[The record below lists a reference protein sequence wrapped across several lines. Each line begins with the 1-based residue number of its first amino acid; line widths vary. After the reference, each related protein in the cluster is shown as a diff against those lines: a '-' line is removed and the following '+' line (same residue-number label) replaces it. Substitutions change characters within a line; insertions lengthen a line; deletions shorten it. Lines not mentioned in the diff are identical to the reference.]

1 MSDPGAG
8 GAAPRRRVIAIDG
21 PAASGKSTTAA
32 AVGKALGFVH
42 LNSGLLYRAYTWST
56 IRRGWV
62 ESDPGYDDAVASV
75 AIDLARDESDL
86 RLLVDGEDPGLALHG
101 REVAARVSAVASI
114 RSVRA
119 AVFER
124 LQSAAGEFD
133 IVCDGRD
140 IGTTVFPDA
149 DLKVF
154 LVADAGERA
163 RRRLLEHGETTDLD
177 RIREEAERLR
187 RRDEADATRELS
199 PLRKADDAV
208 EIDTTEM
215 SAEEVVEL
223 ILSLAEE
230 CGMERISRD

>member
-1 MSDPGAG
+1 MTDPLSA
-8 GAAPRRRVIAIDG
+8 GAATPRRVIAIDG

-42 LNSGLLYRAYTWST
+42 LNSGLLYRAYTWCT

-62 ESDPGYDDAVASV
+62 ENDPGYGDAIAAV
-75 AIDLARDESDL
+75 AIDLARDGSDL
-86 RLLVDGEDPGLALHG
+86 RILVDGDDPGLELHG
-101 REVAARVSAVASI
+101 REVAGRVSAVASI

-124 LQSAAGEFD
+124 LQSAAGELD

-140 IGTTVFPDA
+140 IGTTVFPEA

-154 LVADAGERA
+154 LVADADERA
-163 RRRLLEHGETTDLD
+163 RRRLLEHGESPDLELV
-177 RIREEAERLR
+177 REEAERLR
-187 RRDEADATRELS
+187 RRDEADASRELS
-199 PLRKADDAV
+199 PLRKAEDAV
-208 EIDTTEM
+208 EIDTTEQ
-215 SAEEVVEL
+215 SAEEVVER

-230 CGMERISRD
+230 RGMERLARD